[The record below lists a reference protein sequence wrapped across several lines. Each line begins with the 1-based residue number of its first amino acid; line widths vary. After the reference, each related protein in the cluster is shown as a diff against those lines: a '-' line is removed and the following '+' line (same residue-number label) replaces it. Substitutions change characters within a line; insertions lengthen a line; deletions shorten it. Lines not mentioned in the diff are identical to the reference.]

1 MTELQLRTIQYLL
14 SAAKGYL
21 YYDNPAQLPD
31 GKSDQ
36 WWSLRDQIT
45 FVEKML
51 ERIEVKHDSQT

>member
-21 YYDNPAQLPD
+21 NYDNPAHLPH

-36 WWSLRDQIT
+36 WWSLRDSVS

-51 ERIEVKHDSQT
+51 EKIEVKDDRKT